1 MEVVVG
7 DVALNLIRAE
17 RNARVRPIRATA
29 EPNRVRE
36 RVSGVEEVVDVVGVR
51 DPWLL
56 WAGELID
63 QSAIQART
71 KALVVV
77 ILHATTGSIHV
88 LELPRRALS
97 IEVLVLRQNRR
108 AFPGIGGA
116 DFGTHLSTTGASLLR
131 RHDDDAVG
139 SARPIKS
146 RRVGALQDTDSRN
159 ILGVDIADRAS
170 EVEPSPR
177 PSTTATTTYAT
188 GNAGRRSATGSVGNC
203 DAVDDK

>member
-1 MEVVVG
+1 M
-7 DVALNLIRAE
+7 L
-17 RNARVRPIRATA
+17 
-29 EPNRVRE
+29 
-36 RVSGVEEVVDVVGVR
+36 S
-51 DPWLL
+51 
-56 WAGELID
+56 
-63 QSAIQART
+63 
-71 KALVVV
+71 
-77 ILHATTGSIHV
+77 TTDCMQIWK
-88 LELPRRALS
+88 LPCHALS
-97 IEVLVLRQNRR
+97 NVVCDLRQIRG

-170 EVEPSPR
+170 EVEPAPR